1 VHRAAANGYQVDF
14 HTRNEVR
21 FRLHSTPT
29 ETNNE
34 HCEVNSTDGHNL
46 ALPNASSLYLYIVNT
61 PLGKLSAGLLTM
73 LPLVLFVLFIIA
85 MFGGLYN
92 PDPLTVSGN
101 EPNLVLLNLGYAM
114 LLLVLFAIT
123 SLAMTVY
130 YLVHIVN
137 NQRLDGGQRLF
148 WALFTLL
155 MGPLGCLLYWIFQIW
170 REDDDRVEHNYT
182 S

>member
-1 VHRAAANGYQVDF
+1 MKCDF
-14 HTRNEVR
+14 GCIQH
-21 FRLHSTPT
+21 HSP
-29 ETNNE
+29 TNNQ
-34 HCEVNSTDGHNL
+34 HFEVNSTDGHNL
-46 ALPNASSLYLYIVNT
+46 VLRIARSLYLCSVNT
-61 PLGKLSAGLLTM
+61 PLGKLVAGLLTM

-92 PDPLTVSGN
+92 PDPLTIEGN
-101 EPNLVLLNLGYAM
+101 KPNLMLLNLGYAM

-137 NQRLDGGQRLF
+137 NQRLEGGQRLF

-155 MGPLGCLLYWIFQIW
+155 MGPLGCLLYWVFQIW
-170 REDDDRVEHNYT
+170 REDDDRIEHNYT